1 MAHWLALPA
10 GLGVFVESRMTNRIF
25 ISYRRDDSQG
35 SAGRLRDKLVQ
46 HFPPEHVF
54 MDVDNVEPGID
65 FVTSIEQAVGDC
77 DVLLAV
83 IGKSWLSSMDSQGR
97 LRLESPEDYV
107 GLEIAAALARDIRV
121 VPVLVDGADMPRSE
135 DMPQAIA
142 LLARRNAVALRHD
155 RFDDDSARLI
165 EVLKRA
171 LGEED
176 RPAANR
182 PTQHAADPAE
192 TETTAG
198 EPPPA
203 SKRRVRKII
212 LYGALFF
219 VVFVAT
225 NGFGKGTIS
234 AEGVNGGRLILI
246 GLALWFGGRKL
257 HRMWKAR
264 SST

>member
-1 MAHWLALPA
+1 
-10 GLGVFVESRMTNRIF
+10 MTNRIF

-54 MDVDNVEPGID
+54 MDVDTVEPGID
-65 FVTSIEQAVGDC
+65 FVTSIEKAVGDC

-83 IGKSWLSSMDSQGR
+83 IGKRWLSSVDSQGR
-97 LRLESPEDYV
+97 PRLESPEDYV

-121 VPVLVDGADMPRSE
+121 VPVLVDGAEMPRSE
-135 DMPQAIA
+135 DMPRTIA
-142 LLARRNAVALRHD
+142 SLARRNAVSLRHD

-171 LGEED
+171 LGEEY
-176 RPAANR
+176 RPAPRSPASQAAAAAG
-182 PTQHAADPAE
+182 TDGTAAADAE
-192 TETTAG
+192 PG
-198 EPPPA
+198 
-203 SKRRVRKII
+203 SKRRTRKII

-219 VVFVAT
+219 VLFVAT
-225 NGFGKGTIS
+225 NGFGGGDIS
-234 AEGVNGGRLILI
+234 EQGVGGGRLLLI
-246 GLALWFGGRKL
+246 VLVLWFGGRKL

-264 SST
+264 SSA